1 MHHLFGSMF
10 TSKSPGDM
18 FVLNK
23 RCGEETNFQG
33 YKDCKYRLKI
43 GMAAHRN

>member
-10 TSKSPGDM
+10 TSKSLGDM

-23 RCGEETNFQG
+23 KMWRGDEFS
-33 YKDCKYRLKI
+33 KDTKI
-43 GMAAHRN
+43 ANIG